1 MRWLGDRRGGVAIMA
16 ALFGGLLCGLAALAV
31 DVGSVALEARK
42 LQGATDL
49 AALSAASDLAHAQA
63 AARATATDNMGAGVV
78 AVVTTGSYLGDRSLA
93 PSKRFSAGPTKPNA
107 VRVQL
112 SRPARLY
119 FGRWILGR
127 DTVDLSRTATAA
139 ATQDPPRA
147 VFSIG
152 SRLAALDGGLANQ
165 LLSGLTGST
174 VSLSLMDYRA
184 LADADVNLLSF
195 SDALAVKLGVTAGDY
210 AGLLD
215 RKISVGQALGVLE
228 QLAGDH
234 ADSALSKLTG
244 PAAGLQIRLGDL
256 IGAQADAASGLAG
269 PLNVNVSAMDLVM
282 AMLEIG
288 GGDRQVALNLATPPG
303 LAEVRLSVAIGE
315 RPNHSPWITVTDKA
329 TPVIRTA
336 QARLYLRAR
345 TAQALSG
352 LAQVN
357 LPVLIELA
365 SSEARLD
372 KIECEPA
379 RSVTLGVRPGLARA
393 SIGAIDESRLHDFTR
408 PLTPAPATLLSVL
421 GLVTLTAKADIEAAD
436 TGFTAVRFTD
446 AQITNQTTKTV
457 TSRSLAQGIIVSL
470 LQRMDVDVHIIGL
483 GLGLGGIVQALGA
496 LLTPLGPLLDGVI
509 NPVLDLLGL
518 KFGQADVTV
527 LGATCPDHTAR
538 AVLVG

>member
-1 MRWLGDRRGGVAIMA
+1 VGFLHDRRGGIAIMA
-16 ALFGGLLCGLAALAV
+16 AMAGGLLCGLAALTV
-31 DVGSVALEARK
+31 DLGSVALEGRK
-42 LQGATDL
+42 LQGAADL
-49 AALSAASDLAHAQA
+49 AALSAAHDLDRAEA
-63 AARATATDNMGAGVV
+63 AARATAADNMGAGVV
-78 AVVTTGSYLGDRSLA
+78 AVVTRGRYVGDRA
-93 PSKRFSAGPTKPNA
+93 VTPPNRFTAGPTKPNA

-127 DTVDLSRTATAA
+127 ETVDLRRTATAA
-139 ATQDPPRA
+139 TSAEPPRA

-165 LLSGLTGST
+165 LLGGLTGST

-184 LADADVNLLSF
+184 LADADVNLLAF
-195 SDALAVKLGVTAGDY
+195 SDALAIKLGVTAGDY
-210 AGLLD
+210 DGLLD
-215 RKISVGQALGVLE
+215 RKVSVGQALGVLE
-228 QLAGDH
+228 ALAGDH
-234 ADSALSKLTG
+234 ADSALSKLIG
-244 PAAGLQIRLGDL
+244 PASALEIRLGDL
-256 IGAQADAASGLAG
+256 IGAEAEARAGLAG
-269 PLNVNVSAMDLVM
+269 PLDVNVSAMDLVM

-288 GGDRQVALNLATPPG
+288 GDRQAALNITTPPG
-303 LAEVRLSVAIGE
+303 LAEVKLSLAIGE
-315 RPNHSPWITVTDKA
+315 RPNHSPWITVTDKK
-329 TPVIRTA
+329 TPIIRTA

-345 TAQALSG
+345 TAQKLSG

-365 SSEARLD
+365 SSEARLER
-372 KIECEPA
+372 IECDQA

-393 SIGAIDESRLHDFTR
+393 SIGTIDESRLQDFTR

-421 GLVTLTAKADIEAAD
+421 GLVTLTGKADIEAAD
-436 TGFTAVRFTD
+436 TGFTAVRFND
-446 AQITNQTTKTV
+446 AEITAQTLKTV

-470 LQRMDVDVHIIGL
+470 LQRMEVDVHIIGL
-483 GLGLGGIVQALGA
+483 GLGLGGIVQALGT
-496 LLTPLGPLLDGVI
+496 LLTPLGPVLDGVV

-527 LGATCPDHTAR
+527 HGATCPGDEVR